1 MQAYCVSKTEWTL
14 VEWMACGSRLCCC
27 TAPTYI
33 THFIGFVAFSPSL
46 AHFSHIT
53 SIKWDLVFL
62 SYNLLPLPFCHSLSL
77 FPIYISLSLQ
87 RLSNEILY
95 LPESLFLFHCTSL
108 QATWPH
114 RNKEHQMFFSF
125 FHHLNSFPP
134 LPFTQPH
141 FLIFTFSFSF
151 SETLYVTVPPPALPH
166 LYCHLT
172 RYLLILFISSRSI
185 LITLLSIIYLF
196 LKIQKSEVFL
206 PELWDLCLIWFW
218 LTDVCFYSLLLQY
231 LIIFR

>member
-1 MQAYCVSKTEWTL
+1 MK
-14 VEWMACGSRLCCC
+14 
-27 TAPTYI
+27 
-33 THFIGFVAFSPSL
+33 FSTCWSL
-46 AHFSHIT
+46 I
-53 SIKWDLVFL
+53 
-62 SYNLLPLPFCHSLSL
+62 
-77 FPIYISLSLQ
+77 
-87 RLSNEILY
+87 
-95 LPESLFLFHCTSL
+95 FLFHCMSL

-114 RNKEHQMFFSF
+114 RNKGHQMFFF
-125 FHHLNSFPP
+125 LHHLNSFTP

-151 SETLYVTVPPPALPH
+151 SETLCVTVPPPAPPH

-218 LTDVCFYSLLLQY
+218 LADFCFYSLLLQY

>member
-1 MQAYCVSKTEWTL
+1 MKFSICRSLSFSFTA
-14 VEWMACGSRLCCC
+14 RLCRQPDHTEIKNTKCFFLSF
-27 TAPTYI
+27 T
-33 THFIGFVAFSPSL
+33 
-46 AHFSHIT
+46 T
-53 SIKWDLVFL
+53 SIHSPLYHLL
-62 SYNLLPLPFCHSLSL
+62 S
-77 FPIYISLSLQ
+77 PI
-87 RLSNEILY
+87 
-95 LPESLFLFHCTSL
+95 
-108 QATWPH
+108 
-114 RNKEHQMFFSF
+114 
-125 FHHLNSFPP
+125 
-134 LPFTQPH
+134 

>member
-1 MQAYCVSKTEWTL
+1 MKFSICRSLSFSFTA
-14 VEWMACGSRLCCC
+14 RLCRQPDHTEIKNTKCFFLSF
-27 TAPTYI
+27 T
-33 THFIGFVAFSPSL
+33 
-46 AHFSHIT
+46 T
-53 SIKWDLVFL
+53 SI
-62 SYNLLPLPFCHSLSL
+62 HS
-77 FPIYISLSLQ
+77 
-87 RLSNEILY
+87 
-95 LPESLFLFHCTSL
+95 
-108 QATWPH
+108 
-114 RNKEHQMFFSF
+114 
-125 FHHLNSFPP
+125 PP

-206 PELWDLCLIWFW
+206 PELWDLVLAH
-218 LTDVCFYSLLLQY
+218 
-231 LIIFR
+231 